1 MLKINIFSHIPQRVQ
16 NRVYG
21 YCPKIVQMPLLK
33 RTNHRDPGKRLAPT
47 SGISWKCFPSHAK
60 ADYKTKISGCKP
72 LSVISTRNNPT
83 VDLKMVGL
91 EVEVFHLPIK
101 EERWSYVESKLHQ
114 QCNARSVEGE
124 EMGRAHR
131 WRRPQRFDS
140 RCLSCPW
147 RPLCCR
153 A

>member
-1 MLKINIFSHIPQRVQ
+1 MAIV
-16 NRVYG
+16 
-21 YCPKIVQMPLLK
+21 PKLFKCLCWKGQTIVIQESAW
-33 RTNHRDPGKRLAPT
+33 RQHQEFHGSA
-47 SGISWKCFPSHAK
+47 SHAK

-153 A
+153 AWEAPCDRRCCCYRRANSRV